1 LTVKIGFDRA
11 HIEPKIIEETDEYFT
26 MQVII
31 AREMVQPYGNL
42 RMLKAADELEKAYKY
57 LHKIG
62 AKDLILGSHPDTKFI
77 MRTADV
83 QGRVRDFE
91 FANNLIDPKTKRPMD
106 SGIKAKAD
114 FFKDSIDQATHTEIR
129 QGLKPD
135 VSIGFS
141 YEEDMTPGVWRGQPY
156 DGVQRKIYV
165 NHLAA
170 AVDEGRCSSPLC
182 GLGLDSVDPDFKPQP
197 KIDETKCPVCRR
209 MLDIGL
215 EKAGER
221 LYAQYG
227 ADVLEVIEGN
237 PLPAK
242 DAVVE
247 VPKPVEPPK
256 PIESPAPIETPIP
269 EAVQPPVVE
278 QVHVDLQAEAKEA
291 IAKSRMLLKHLV

>member
-1 LTVKIGFDRA
+1 
-11 HIEPKIIEETDEYFT
+11 
-26 MQVII
+26 
-31 AREMVQPYGNL
+31 MVQPYGNL

-114 FFKDSIDQATHTEIR
+114 FFKDSIDQATQTEIR

-182 GLGLDSVDPDFKPQP
+182 GLGLDTMDPEKPI
-197 KIDETKCPVCRR
+197 IDEIKCPVCRR
-209 MLDIGL
+209 MLDVGL

-221 LYAQYG
+221 LYAKYG

-237 PLPAK
+237 PLPAV
-242 DAVVE
+242 DAVLE
-247 VPKPVEPPK
+247 VPKPVETPK
-256 PIESPAPIETPIP
+256 VPEVPAPIETTTP
-269 EAVQPPVVE
+269 ETVLPPVVE
-278 QVHVDLQAEAKEA
+278 QPKVDLQTEAKAVIE
-291 IAKSRMLLKHLV
+291 KSRSLLKHLT